1 MPDNRDSGLDPSFI
15 DAAWDDMQ
23 RQLDEA
29 MPLESKSKRRIIA
42 WWWWAAGLLLPVASL
57 VWFTAQR
64 DQPQLEALPIDLRG
78 ETIREEMPT
87 PKAVAVIEEET
98 TNTTQEEEKAS
109 EVPSASAQTNPKSS
123 TNKTKSRKEGP
134 STNHLTNTTIS
145 TAQEVLPNKTEE
157 LEKLTKQNSQE
168 HKVATSK
175 AQKDQIPDR
184 NWLPALLPITPL
196 APKNLATEDLVLGQ
210 EIIPSAGV
218 SNWALEMGVSTY
230 SFTEP
235 DGLFVGLNQEWS
247 KSNRKWSFG
256 AGMHYRFQ
264 RLPFDSQNVSDINIS
279 KDRAAT
285 SLDSSFGMG
294 QDPGMEAVLD
304 TDNNVVNFA
313 SGDSVISVPINQL
326 DLVQKLHFI
335 DIPLYANFKARPNFH
350 LFVGAQVSFLA
361 RAYLDITESRST
373 REQDLSAS
381 YNNIAGGSRV
391 NWFANSGNTRLGA
404 NTADFQRLQLGLS
417 TGFTYYP
424 TAKLGL
430 RLQYKNTL
438 MSVYKD
444 ASIGT
449 YDQWLGT
456 SILWRFGGK

>member
-15 DAAWDDMQ
+15 DAAWGDMQ

-29 MPLESKSKRRIIA
+29 MPVESKPKRRVIA
-42 WWWWAAGLLLPVASL
+42 WWWWAAGLLLPVASI
-57 VWFTAQR
+57 VWFNVQG
-64 DQPQLEALPIDLRG
+64 DQPQLEALPIDLKG
-78 ETIREEMPT
+78 KTIQQEIPT
-87 PKAVAVIEEET
+87 KQAVAVMEA
-98 TNTTQEEEKAS
+98 EKLTAPAAD
-109 EVPSASAQTNPKSS
+109 ERKQIPSAQSKVNPSIPA
-123 TNKTKSRKEGP
+123 NKTKSTKQIRTTNKLTNRISAIPEGP
-134 STNHLTNTTIS
+134 ITKTPAVENL
-145 TAQEVLPNKTEE
+145 TAQTIKEDKTIVSNRPTDPLIDRKLLP
-157 LEKLTKQNSQE
+157 L
-168 HKVATSK
+168 
-175 AQKDQIPDR
+175 
-184 NWLPALLPITPL
+184 LLPITPL
-196 APKNLATEDLVLGQ
+196 APNTLATEEFDLGQ
-210 EIIPSAGV
+210 EAVPNTKL
-218 SNWALEMGVSTY
+218 SNWALEIGASTQ
-230 SFTEP
+230 SFTGV
-235 DGLFVGLNQEWS
+235 DGLFIGLNQEWGRA
-247 KSNRKWSFG
+247 NREWSFG
-256 AGMHYRFQ
+256 VGLHYRFQ
-264 RLPFDSQNVSDINIS
+264 RIAFDRQNLSGINIS
-279 KDRAAT
+279 KGRAVAT
-285 SLDSSFGMG
+285 MDSALGMG

-313 SGDSVISVPINQL
+313 SADTVISVPINQL

-350 LFVGAQVSFLA
+350 LFVGVQASFLA

-373 REQDLSAS
+373 REQDLAAS

-430 RLQYKNTL
+430 RVQYKGTL

-449 YDQWLGT
+449 YDHWMGT
-456 SILWRFGGK
+456 SILWRFAGK